1 MPAPEPPNSGP
12 LKEERKKNNY
22 VANHKKNNY
31 N

>member
-1 MPAPEPPNSGP
+1 MKKEDP
-12 LKEERKKNNY
+12 LKEERKENNY